1 MSGVSD
7 EWKKELG
14 TLFTDSLFGGDPF
27 NEKSPKL
34 QYLNAI
40 SEWINSGDKTALVNL
55 MQSSIAPPSEALKA
69 IAHILNDGARG
80 VTTRHQSYTVLMDR
94 LKRRICSILAKED
107 LLAKIKAGTFQ
118 KKQGESIN
126 ELVADRVNSELQG
139 RGVIATKKTV
149 EEDTK
154 GMRSP
159 AD

>member
-1 MSGVSD
+1 
-7 EWKKELG
+7 
-14 TLFTDSLFGGDPF
+14 
-27 NEKSPKL
+27 
-34 QYLNAI
+34 
-40 SEWINSGDKTALVNL
+40 
-55 MQSSIAPPSEALKA
+55 
-69 IAHILNDGARG
+69 
-80 VTTRHQSYTVLMDR
+80 MDR

-154 GMRSP
+154 DEIP